1 MFDMVKR
8 HAFLFS
14 LVGGV
19 VVIAV
24 AVLALVYFLYMG
36 PTGAIRRD
44 LQSTR
49 SQAQTLLGG
58 TIFSDSLV
66 EQMKEQVKQRKTQYS
81 ELLDYLRQ
89 LGAQRKPLV
98 ENLFPTSTE
107 ISLRHSFKSAYDARL
122 QQYMERLN
130 ATLPMRP
137 ESSVRDKDAARADLK
152 DAMEEAAGHT
162 MYAHPAN
169 SFFRPEWVGEQEAP
183 SLSLCRY
190 GQEDIWL
197 MDDLVNTLS
206 TMNKEILEEKQR
218 ADQQKPAGERQGIE
232 AVIRHAPVKELQA
245 IRIGGRY
252 AKLDDVKMQA
262 TAGRYRPPETAG
274 RGERLP
280 TISGRRSDLGFYKV
294 LPWSLSVVVEAKY
307 AGELVRRLRGT
318 ESLLS
323 VEAYRMWP
331 ITYASFE
338 RASDLLAYSRDDYG
352 DEGVVY
358 LQVVGESLIFQ
369 LEGGRV
375 TTQAG
380 VGRGETEEEKPPEG
394 SEA

>member
-24 AVLALVYFLYMG
+24 GVFALVYFLYMG
-36 PTGAIRRD
+36 PTSGLRRD

-49 SQAQTLLGG
+49 SQAQSLLGNP
-58 TIFSDSLV
+58 IFSDSLV
-66 EQMKEQVKQRKTQYS
+66 EQMKEQVAQRKKQYG

-89 LGAQRKPLV
+89 LGAQRTPLV

-137 ESSVRDKDAARADLK
+137 EATGRDKDAARAELQ
-152 DAMEEAAGHT
+152 DAMDEAAGHT
-162 MYAHPAN
+162 MYAHPGN

-197 MDDLVNTLS
+197 MDDLVGILS
-206 TMNKEILEEKQR
+206 TMNKEILDAKQR
-218 ADQQKPAGERQGIE
+218 ADRQRPSDEQRGVKP
-232 AVIRHAPVKELQA
+232 VIRYAPVKELQA

-252 AKLDDVKMQA
+252 AKLDEVKMQA
-262 TAGRYRPPETAG
+262 TSARYRPPETAG
-274 RGERLP
+274 RGERVP

-294 LPWSLSVVVEAKY
+294 LPWSMSVVVEAKY

-338 RASDLLAYSRDDYG
+338 RATDLLAYRREDYG
-352 DEGVVY
+352 DEGVVH

-375 TTQAG
+375 TTQDG
-380 VGRGETEEEKPPEG
+380 VGTGETEEEKPPEG